1 MMSGRPGRAGSAAS
15 MKMDAGRTAEVS
27 GKRSREILLIHTGGT
42 IGMRGSA
49 DGLMPAA
56 GVLEDA
62 AATLGPP
69 GARLSICSFEPLVD
83 SADIGR
89 EHWNRIISHLEGWSG
104 DGAVVTHGTDTM
116 SFTGAALSQSLAGA
130 PFPIILSGAMRPL
143 GTGGDA
149 EPNLKL
155 ALQSALTAP
164 PGVWLAFAGR
174 TVAAS
179 GLVKR
184 HSRASDPFRSVTPP
198 IGAPQFRPRRF
209 GDVRVAILT
218 ISPDV
223 PTGMVS
229 AALAEL
235 DGAVLRLFGAGTIA
249 SNDTLLGAFDA
260 AIRRGCRLRAVS
272 QCEQGGLT
280 PGAYAAG
287 APLWRLGVAN
297 GGEETAEAALVRL
310 WLELSEAL
318 PDQGRRQL
326 APSSRT

>member
-1 MMSGRPGRAGSAAS
+1 MMSGVPSSTGGSAPT
-15 MKMDAGRTAEVS
+15 KLDQDRPAGLS
-27 GKRSREILLIHTGGT
+27 NKRSPEILLIHTGGT
-42 IGMRGSA
+42 IAMRGSS
-49 DGLMPAA
+49 DGLAPAA

-62 AATLGPP
+62 AAALGPP
-69 GARLSICSFEPLVD
+69 GARLSICSFDPLVD
-83 SADIGR
+83 SADIGH
-89 EHWNRIISHLEGWSG
+89 EHWNRIISHLEDWSG

-149 EPNLKL
+149 ESNLEL

-184 HSRASDPFRSVTPP
+184 HSSAPDSFRAVTPP
-198 IGAPQFRPRRF
+198 IGAAQFRPRRF

-218 ISPDV
+218 ISPGM
-223 PTGMVS
+223 PASMVS

-235 DGAVLRLFGAGTIA
+235 DGAVLRLFGPGTIV
-249 SNDTLLGAFDA
+249 SNAALLDALDA
-260 AIRRGCRLRAVS
+260 ALRRGCRLRAVS
-272 QCEQGGLT
+272 QCEQGGLA

-287 APLWRLGVAN
+287 APLWRLGVEN
-297 GGEETAEAALVRL
+297 GDAETAEAALVRL
-310 WLELSEAL
+310 WLELSEAR
-318 PDQGRRQL
+318 PEQ
-326 APSSRT
+326 

>member
-1 MMSGRPGRAGSAAS
+1 MRLGVDRPAGLS
-15 MKMDAGRTAEVS
+15 D
-27 GKRSREILLIHTGGT
+27 KRSPEILLIHTGGT
-42 IGMRGSA
+42 IAMRGSA
-49 DGLMPAA
+49 DGLAPAA

-62 AATLGPP
+62 AAVLGPP
-69 GARLSICSFEPLVD
+69 GARLSICSFDPLVD
-83 SADIGR
+83 SADISH
-89 EHWNRIISHLEGWSG
+89 EHWNRIISRLEDWSG

-149 EPNLKL
+149 ESNLEL

-174 TVAAS
+174 TVAAT

-184 HSRASDPFRSVTPP
+184 HSSAPDSFRSVTPP
-198 IGAPQFRPRRF
+198 IDAAQFRPRRF

-218 ISPDV
+218 ISPGM
-223 PTGMVS
+223 PAGMVS

-235 DGAVLRLFGAGTIA
+235 DGAVLRLFGPGTIVSNAALLDAFA
-249 SNDTLLGAFDA
+249 S

-272 QCEQGGLT
+272 QCEQGGLA

-287 APLWRLGVAN
+287 APLWRLGVEN
-297 GGEETAEAALVRL
+297 GDAETAEAALVRL
-310 WLELSEAL
+310 WLELSEAR
-318 PDQGRRQL
+318 PE
-326 APSSRT
+326 

>member
-1 MMSGRPGRAGSAAS
+1 MMSGAPGGIGGAVS
-15 MKMDAGRTAEVS
+15 MDADADRKAKVS
-27 GKRSREILLIHTGGT
+27 DERCREILLIHTGGT

-49 DGLMPAA
+49 DGLTPAA

-69 GARLSICSFEPLVD
+69 GARLSICSFDPLVD

-149 EPNLKL
+149 ESNLAL

-174 TVAAS
+174 TIAAS

-184 HSRASDPFRSVTPP
+184 HSLAPDLSLRHTPDWRA
-198 IGAPQFRPRRF
+198 
-209 GDVRVAILT
+209 
-218 ISPDV
+218 
-223 PTGMVS
+223 
-229 AALAEL
+229 
-235 DGAVLRLFGAGTIA
+235 
-249 SNDTLLGAFDA
+249 
-260 AIRRGCRLRAVS
+260 AVS
-272 QCEQGGLT
+272 
-280 PGAYAAG
+280 P
-287 APLWRLGVAN
+287 
-297 GGEETAEAALVRL
+297 TAF
-310 WLELSEAL
+310 
-318 PDQGRRQL
+318 RRRTRVDSDDFSRR
-326 APSSRT
+326 ARTHGFSRTGGVGWRGHTAVWSGHDHEQQ

>member
-1 MMSGRPGRAGSAAS
+1 MKVDADLAAGLSG
-15 MKMDAGRTAEVS
+15 E
-27 GKRSREILLIHTGGT
+27 RSPEILLIHTGGT

-49 DGLMPAA
+49 DGLTPAA

-69 GARLSICSFEPLVD
+69 GARLSICSFDPLVD

-149 EPNLKL
+149 EPNLQL

-174 TVAAS
+174 TVAAT

-184 HSRASDPFRSVTPP
+184 HSRASDSFRSVTPP
-198 IGAPQFRPRRF
+198 IDAPQFRPRRF
-209 GDVRVAILT
+209 GDIRVAILT
-218 ISPDV
+218 ISPGM
-223 PTGMVS
+223 PAGMVS

-235 DGAVLRLFGAGTIA
+235 DGAVLRLFGAGTIV
-249 SNDTLLGAFDA
+249 SNDALLDAFDA

-287 APLWRLGVAN
+287 APLWRLGVEN
-297 GGEETAEAALVRL
+297 GDEETAEAALVRL

-318 PDQGRRQL
+318 PDHSHARQTR
-326 APSSRT
+326 SSRT

>member
-1 MMSGRPGRAGSAAS
+1 
-15 MKMDAGRTAEVS
+15 MKADADHTAKAP
-27 GKRSREILLIHTGGT
+27 GKRLREILLIHTGGT

-49 DGLMPAA
+49 DGLAPAT

-62 AATLGPP
+62 AAALGPP
-69 GARLSICSFEPLVD
+69 GARLSIRSFAPLVD

-89 EHWNRIISHLEGWSG
+89 EHWNQIISHLEGWSG
-104 DGAVVTHGTDTM
+104 DGAVITHGTDTM

-143 GTGGDA
+143 GTDGDA
-149 EPNLKL
+149 ESNL
-155 ALQSALTAP
+155 ALALRSALSAP

-174 TVAAS
+174 MIAAS

-184 HSRASDPFRSVTPP
+184 HSRALDSFRAIAPP
-198 IGAPQFRPRRF
+198 VDAPHFRPRRF
-209 GDVRVAILT
+209 GDARVSILT
-218 ISPDV
+218 ISPGV
-223 PTGMVS
+223 PARMIS

-235 DGAVLRLFGAGTIA
+235 DGAVIRLFGAGTIA
-249 SNDTLLGAFDA
+249 GRDDLLGAFDA

-287 APLWRLGVAN
+287 APLWRLGVEN

-310 WLELSEAL
+310 WLELSEAQ
-318 PDQGRRQL
+318 PEQGLEQNAL
-326 APSSRT
+326 SSRARA